1 VRGWQA
7 SHSLG
12 TEEVIHDM
20 TKLVVKR
27 GLIVGYRLGV
37 RGWRASHALGTEDV
51 ILDMTKLVVKR
62 GVLVG

>member
-20 TKLVVKR
+20 TMLVVKR
-27 GLIVGYRLGV
+27 GVIVGYRQGF
-37 RGWRASHALGTEDV
+37 RGWRASHALGTEEV
-51 ILDMTKLVVKR
+51 IRDMTKVRVKR
-62 GVLVG
+62 GK